1 MECIQI
7 GKTKVFLRAGQMAEL
22 DTRRAEVLGNAVKVI
37 QRRVRTFLA
46 QKELKSVR
54 KAAICAQARWRG
66 TPLAFR
72 YQ

>member
-1 MECIQI
+1 
-7 GKTKVFLRAGQMAEL
+7 MAEL

-66 TPLAFR
+66 KLLSSR